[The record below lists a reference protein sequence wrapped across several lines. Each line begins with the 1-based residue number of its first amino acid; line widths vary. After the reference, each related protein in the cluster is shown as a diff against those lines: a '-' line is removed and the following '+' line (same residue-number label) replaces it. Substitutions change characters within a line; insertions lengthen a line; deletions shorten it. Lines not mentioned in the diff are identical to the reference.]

1 MTGEGILFLAFTAG
15 CVGIYYGK
23 AWLSIYTGIIFGVA
37 ALNALLHPKWLKEI
51 TRYPEFIAIGL
62 LFFVYV
68 LSVFHSDNIARWARL
83 SFDNVLYA
91 AIPLGYYCY
100 RHVTGIVWY
109 RLLLIFLAVSTL
121 SALSVMIDYAL
132 HFEEYNALYKI
143 GKTIPTPVI
152 HVRYSYF
159 IALAACLSFA
169 LSYEQTKVSRTANS
183 NSPSQSFGEQGWRIA
198 LLAGIFLTIV
208 VHVLAVRT
216 GLIALY
222 GGLGLMM
229 LFVVLRDG
237 KWKLGILTALGIFIV
252 FMIAYN
258 AFPSIAN
265 KIGYVLYDLNKL
277 KESGA
282 LAEYSDNVRI
292 TSIQHG
298 LALWKENLITGT
310 GIGDLRHEMHR
321 MYAERSPNFP
331 EESWFPPISQYVY
344 VLTAFGL
351 IGALLFFA
359 LLLYPLFKSPFSYV
373 LLAIYATT
381 LFSSIGETTIELQ
394 IGKTAFVS
402 LLCIALLYN
411 RQSPR

>member
-1 MTGEGILFLAFTAG
+1 
-15 CVGIYYGK
+15 
-23 AWLSIYTGIIFGVA
+23 
-37 ALNALLHPKWLKEI
+37 
-51 TRYPEFIAIGL
+51 L

-91 AIPLGYYCY
+91 AIPLGFYCY
-100 RHVTGIVWY
+100 RQVTGIVWY

-121 SALSVMIDYAL
+121 SAVSVMIDYAL

-159 IALAACLSFA
+159 IALAACLAFA
-169 LSYEQTKVSRTANS
+169 LSYEQTKALQKANI
-183 NSPSQSFGEQGWRIA
+183 NSPSPSFVEQRKLTAFFAGV
-198 LLAGIFLTIV
+198 GIFLTIV

-222 GGLGLMM
+222 GGLVVMM
-229 LFVVLRDG
+229 LFVVLRDR
-237 KWKLGILTALGIFIV
+237 KWKLGILTALGIFVV
-252 FMIAYN
+252 FLIAYN

-277 KESGA
+277 KEEGA

-298 LALWKENLITGT
+298 LALWNENPVTGT
-310 GIGDLRHEMHR
+310 GIGDLRHEMQR

-331 EESWFPPISQYVY
+331 PESRFPPISQYVY

-351 IGALLFFA
+351 AGAALFFV
-359 LLLYPLFKSPFSYV
+359 LLLYPLFKSPFSYI
-373 LLAIYATT
+373 LLAIYSTT
-381 LFSSIGETTIELQ
+381 LFSSIGETTIELLV
-394 IGKTAFVS
+394 GKAAFVS
-402 LLCIALLYN
+402 LLCIALLHN
-411 RQSPR
+411 RQSLK